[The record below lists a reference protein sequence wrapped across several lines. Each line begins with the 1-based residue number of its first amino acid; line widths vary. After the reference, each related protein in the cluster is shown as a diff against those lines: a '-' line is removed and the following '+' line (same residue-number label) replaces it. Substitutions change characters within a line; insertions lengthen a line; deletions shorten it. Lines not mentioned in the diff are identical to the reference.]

1 MVTVEPCFHGTL
13 PRDEADELLILIAVA
28 ERMDAVVGLYR
39 QVRPGKK
46 VVTRIRAAVPCFPE
60 EKQLAPDHAHVHP
73 SDVQP
78 FLQDAESG
86 PGDMQL
92 RERTGLPVHVEE
104 YVVAR
109 VVQQVQE
116 DLQLV
121 KAAVGDYE
129 EGVFQ
134 NTLKTIIVI
143 FFCNILSNNALALYL
158 LREGFASSHYTN
170 ISD

>member
-1 MVTVEPCFHGTL
+1 
-13 PRDEADELLILIAVA
+13 
-28 ERMDAVVGLYR
+28 
-39 QVRPGKK
+39 
-46 VVTRIRAAVPCFPE
+46 
-60 EKQLAPDHAHVHP
+60 
-73 SDVQP
+73 
-78 FLQDAESG
+78 
-86 PGDMQL
+86 MQL